1 MHEFCK
7 KNIYIK
13 MCFIFSGLFGDQV
26 LLKMLSAGVL
36 TWVSGFSLCTL
47 PLCKVV
53 TRYVFSSLIPFLYAN
68 VWFQIPKMWPVFVP
82 DATDM
87 VQPDP
92 WPLSRSDGLISLNPG
107 LWSRIPPLW
116 SLIPHTS
123 LGPCLRETGNSGLQY
138 HKLNLFTMSLFYGL
152 SSWTRYTW
160 SKISANFWF
169 YKLSITVL

>member
-1 MHEFCK
+1 
-7 KNIYIK
+7 